1 MHNKT
6 VQQLID
12 IHKLDPVALPLTI
25 TANNVR
31 QIKKQLL
38 TIYKLIYQKA
48 RLECRQMDQ
57 LQIQHNIKLRCFNYE
72 EDLTKM
78 IDSILNREK

>member
-6 VQQLID
+6 VQQLIN
-12 IHKLDPVALPLTI
+12 IHKLEPVDLPLTI
-25 TANNVR
+25 TATNVR
-31 QIKKQLL
+31 QIKKHLL

-48 RLECRQMDQ
+48 QLERRQMDQ
-57 LQIQHNIKLRCFNYE
+57 LQIQHNIKLRCSNYE
-72 EDLTKM
+72 ENLIKM

>member
-6 VQQLID
+6 VQQLIN
-12 IHKLDPVALPLTI
+12 IHKLEPVDLPLTI
-25 TANNVR
+25 IITNVR
-31 QIKKQLL
+31 QIKKHLL
-38 TIYKLIYQKA
+38 TIYKLIYQKT
-48 RLECRQMDQ
+48 RLERRQMDQ
-57 LQIQHNIKLRCFNYE
+57 LQIQHNIKLRCSNYK